1 MNEAVF
7 VVLLLDFTFIGA
19 LPRVFFRS
27 SGRFNLMW
35 WLTAAPFVLCVLFLA
50 LAFSDVV
57 DNRFF
62 ENAPLE
68 VASVALAVASIALI
82 TFTLGTHRA
91 RISLWHQKQDNL
103 PEQLV
108 TYGAYSRIR
117 HPFYVSFLLALLGA
131 FLYAPEP
138 ETLATLVY
146 GFLFL
151 NFTASREERQLLASS
166 FGAEYREYLQRT
178 GRFWPRLWSKAI

>member
-7 VVLLLDFTFIGA
+7 VVLLLNFAFIGV

-35 WLTAAPFVLCVLFLA
+35 WLTAAPFVLSVLFLA
-50 LAFSDVV
+50 LTFWDVM
-57 DNRFF
+57 DHRFF
-62 ENAPLE
+62 ENTPLE
-68 VASVALAVASIALI
+68 VASVSFAVASISLI
-82 TFTLGTHRA
+82 AFTLGTHRA
-91 RISLWHQKQDNL
+91 PISLWHQKKNNL
-103 PEQLV
+103 PEHLV

-117 HPFYVSFLLALLGA
+117 HPFYCSFLLALLGA

-146 GFLFL
+146 GFFFL
-151 NFTASREERQLLASS
+151 NFTAAREESLLLASA
-166 FGAEYREYLQRT
+166 FGVEYRKYLQGT
-178 GRFWPRLWSKAI
+178 GRFWPRLWSKSI